1 MSEMPGEA
9 LDAIWTAVPDA
20 RASVAQVMVQTL
32 TPGEVDALSAWDF
45 SATFDQRD
53 FGQLSTSREGG
64 PNETITYSDAP
75 FGRQTVEPRP
85 VIHGLATLLLIA
97 QFARD
102 HIDGLLM
109 LPPPERDR
117 RIAQLAETWDVDE
130 ARLRR
135 LLSSFPLSGQTAR

>member
-1 MSEMPGEA
+1 MPGDA
-9 LDAIWTAVPDA
+9 LDAIWTAATDA
-20 RASVAQVMVQTL
+20 KASVAQEMVQTL

-45 SATFDQRD
+45 SATFDQQDLGR
-53 FGQLSTSREGG
+53 LSTSDEGA

-75 FGRQTVEPRP
+75 FGRQAVEPRP

-102 HIDGLLM
+102 HVNGLLL
-109 LPPPERDR
+109 LPPSERDR

-135 LLSSFPLSGQTAR
+135 LLSSFPPSGQTAQ